1 MAAAAQ
7 LLRPVLGQGP
17 LQEPQ
22 PVGWFQFGLEPEQR
36 LAEWFR
42 FDPELKPELKREQ
55 ELPQAPAAVLSP
67 AGFDLHPARA
77 RLRNIALSTT
87 FDLI

>member
-1 MAAAAQ
+1 MAAAQ

-55 ELPQAPAAVLSP
+55 ELPQAPQPYYLPP
-67 AGFDLHPARA
+67 ALICTRPGPGSEI
-77 RLRNIALSTT
+77 LR
-87 FDLI
+87 